1 MATAA
6 DASGIRVRNW
16 TPATGAKPVRSLV
29 AVSSDLQRDA
39 LLEALVADASDYDVV
54 YMESLVCASARVRV
68 APPDLV
74 VVLLDADSAVEC
86 HLTALLTIDCER
98 LGIALVTCASRAAE
112 RDFEDLAAMDLDVSN
127 RRLATSMN

>member
-1 MATAA
+1 MTTGD
-6 DASGIRVRNW
+6 DASGTRVSNW
-16 TPATGAKPVRSLV
+16 TLATGTKPLRSLV

-39 LLEALVADASDYDVV
+39 LLQTLVADANDYDVV
-54 YMESLVCASARVRV
+54 YMESLVSASARVRLT
-68 APPDLV
+68 PPDLV
-74 VVLLDADSAVEC
+74 LVLLDVDNAVEC